1 MLQLEHRVSSPTP
14 SLGEQT
20 LIIAASEDCAER
32 RRKVNPVYI
41 WFEDN
46 YLTVGGLMTQCSSIR
61 AITCKKNMHQVF
73 SQIMQ
78 SFCFC
83 CCLGNW
89 KGYMAKK
96 KNLASTSS
104 FSLQYSVIRATTWG
118 GDVGTKTWRKMFATL
133 TMGKTPDEGG
143 IKTQL
148 RQSSSSYFLKHF
160 LSRAFS
166 SQLWKRHLM
175 VIRFDN
181 KQKNSDV
188 KSSHQAGRSWSSPL
202 FLDPVKSYNYLT
214 FSWQNTTTIIY
225 LLTQI
230 NRLI

>member
-1 MLQLEHRVSSPTP
+1 MLLNKGHHLQKKHAPGFLTNNAKLLLLLLFGQLKRIH
-14 SLGEQT
+14 G
-20 LIIAASEDCAER
+20 
-32 RRKVNPVYI
+32 
-41 WFEDN
+41 
-46 YLTVGGLMTQCSSIR
+46 
-61 AITCKKNMHQVF
+61 
-73 SQIMQ
+73 
-78 SFCFC
+78 
-83 CCLGNW
+83 
-89 KGYMAKK
+89 KK
-96 KNLASTSS
+96 KESGVYLLIFTPVFRDQGNNL
-104 FSLQYSVIRATTWG
+104 R

-214 FSWQNTTTIIY
+214 SDKIPPQLYTCW
-225 LLTQI
+225 
-230 NRLI
+230 NRSIVWSNYVL

>member
-1 MLQLEHRVSSPTP
+1 MLFNKGHHLQ
-14 SLGEQT
+14 
-20 LIIAASEDCAER
+20 
-32 RRKVNPVYI
+32 
-41 WFEDN
+41 
-46 YLTVGGLMTQCSSIR
+46 
-61 AITCKKNMHQVF
+61 KNMHQVL

-78 SFCFC
+78 ST
-83 CCLGNW
+83 NW
-89 KGYMAKK
+89 VLLLLFGQLKRIHGKK
-96 KNLASTSS
+96 KNLKESTSS

-118 GDVGTKTWRKMFATL
+118 EDVGTKTWRKMFATL

-202 FLDPVKSYNYLT
+202 FLDPVKSLVD
-214 FSWQNTTTIIY
+214 I
-225 LLTQI
+225 
-230 NRLI
+230 

>member
-1 MLQLEHRVSSPTP
+1 MLFNKGHHLQ
-14 SLGEQT
+14 
-20 LIIAASEDCAER
+20 
-32 RRKVNPVYI
+32 
-41 WFEDN
+41 
-46 YLTVGGLMTQCSSIR
+46 
-61 AITCKKNMHQVF
+61 KNMHQVL

-78 SFCFC
+78 ST
-83 CCLGNW
+83 NW
-89 KGYMAKK
+89 VLLLLFGQLKRIHGKK

-118 GDVGTKTWRKMFATL
+118 GDVGTKTWRKMFAAL
-133 TMGKTPDEGG
+133 TMGKTPDEGE

-166 SQLWKRHLM
+166 SLWKRHLM
-175 VIRFDN
+175 VIRFGN
-181 KQKNSDV
+181 KLKYYDL

>member
-1 MLQLEHRVSSPTP
+1 MLFNKGHHLQ
-14 SLGEQT
+14 
-20 LIIAASEDCAER
+20 
-32 RRKVNPVYI
+32 
-41 WFEDN
+41 
-46 YLTVGGLMTQCSSIR
+46 
-61 AITCKKNMHQVF
+61 KNMHQVL

-78 SFCFC
+78 ST
-83 CCLGNW
+83 NW
-89 KGYMAKK
+89 VLLLLFGQLKRIHGKK
-96 KNLASTSS
+96 KSKRVYLLIFTPVFRDQGNNL
-104 FSLQYSVIRATTWG
+104 R